1 MVPDRRPGREPRM
14 GWPSGSAAHPR
25 SRTWRSSRRDCG
37 FADPS
42 AEQTSVTCNAG
53 LTTSALVILT
63 VMDSTG
69 AEIARSGSLA
79 CDKTP
84 RPATVSRP
92 VDGVR

>member
-1 MVPDRRPGREPRM
+1 M
-14 GWPSGSAAHPR
+14 
-25 SRTWRSSRRDCG
+25 
-37 FADPS
+37 
-42 AEQTSVTCNAG
+42 TCNAG